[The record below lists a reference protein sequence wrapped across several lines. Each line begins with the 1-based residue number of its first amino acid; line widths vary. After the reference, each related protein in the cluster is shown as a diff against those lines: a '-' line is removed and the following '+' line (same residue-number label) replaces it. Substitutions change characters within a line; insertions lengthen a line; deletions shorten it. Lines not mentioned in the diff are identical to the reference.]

1 MAKDYILEKRKFVI
15 GGIAISIVLIYLIR
29 LFVLQITTDDYKKNA
44 DSNAFLNK
52 IQYPSRGAIYDRTGK
67 PLREMILRERA
78 VEFGYEEVRYFD
90 LVRWKRA
97 DIFTG
102 QLSRLI
108 IKKAAGEPSGFS
120 YTVSHAMAETR
131 QYAKPEKWNDKYFL
145 LPLPVDEINKKYG
158 LIQNPGW

>member
-1 MAKDYILEKRKFVI
+1 MSQFRFFFFI
-15 GGIAISIVLIYLIR
+15 GC
-29 LFVLQITTDDYKKNA
+29 N
-44 DSNAFLNK
+44 
-52 IQYPSRGAIYDRTGK
+52 
-67 PLREMILRERA
+67 RA
-78 VEFGYEEVRYFD
+78 H
-90 LVRWKRA
+90 
-97 DIFTG
+97 IFTG

-120 YTVSHAMAETR
+120 YKVSHAMAETR